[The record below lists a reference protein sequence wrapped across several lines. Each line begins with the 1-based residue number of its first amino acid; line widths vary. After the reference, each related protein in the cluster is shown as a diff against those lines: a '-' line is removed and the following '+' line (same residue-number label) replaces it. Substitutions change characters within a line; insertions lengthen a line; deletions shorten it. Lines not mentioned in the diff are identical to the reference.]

1 MVRVELGSIGTA
13 MVTPFNEDGKIDYE
27 VTALLINHLIDNG
40 TNSLIVNGTTGES
53 PTLSDEEKEQLLTH
67 AISIVDGRIPVIAG
81 TGSNDTQASI
91 RATKRAEQLGADG
104 AMLVVPYYNKPDQ
117 QGMYEHFRRIAEN
130 TSLPILL
137 YNIPGRSGVNMSAD
151 TVIRLSKITNIEAVK
166 EASGDLAQMAAIIEG
181 TNDTFN
187 VYSGDDALT
196 LPLLA
201 IGGAGVV
208 SVSSHIAGLEMQR
221 MISDFQNG
229 NTASAATH
237 HQTLMPLFQAVFS
250 KPNPVPIK
258 YFLRKA
264 GLPVGDV
271 RLPLVGISGED
282 SYLDLTMQTF
292 KRHFGSKKE

>member
-1 MVRVELGSIGTA
+1 MELGSIGTA

>member
-1 MVRVELGSIGTA
+1 MKLGSIGTA
-13 MVTPFNEDGKIDYE
+13 MVTPFNEDGKIHYE
-27 VTALLINHLIDNG
+27 VTTLLINHLIDNG

-53 PTLSDEEKEQLLTH
+53 PTLSEEEKEQLLAH

-81 TGSNDTQASI
+81 TGSNDTQASV
-91 RATKRAEQLGADG
+91 RATERAEQLGADG

-117 QGMYEHFRRIAEN
+117 KGMYEHFRRIAEN

-181 TNDTFN
+181 THDAFR

-201 IGGAGVV
+201 IGGAGVI

-264 GLPVGDV
+264 GLPVGGV

>member
-1 MVRVELGSIGTA
+1 MKLGSIGTA

-27 VTALLINHLIDNG
+27 VTTLLINHLIDNG

-53 PTLSDEEKEQLLTH
+53 PTLSEEEKEQLLAH

-81 TGSNDTQASI
+81 TGSNDTQASV
-91 RATKRAEQLGADG
+91 RATERAEQLGADG

-117 QGMYEHFRRIAEN
+117 KGMYEHFRRIAEN

-181 TNDTFN
+181 THDAFR

-201 IGGAGVV
+201 IGGAGVI

-264 GLPVGDV
+264 GLPVGGV

>member
-1 MVRVELGSIGTA
+1 MKLGSIGTA

-27 VTALLINHLIDNG
+27 VTTLLINHLIDNG

-53 PTLSDEEKEQLLTH
+53 PTLSEEEKERLLVHT
-67 AISIVDGRIPVIAG
+67 ISIVNGRIPVIAG

-91 RATKRAEQLGADG
+91 RATKRAELLGADG
-104 AMLVVPYYNKPDQ
+104 VMLVVPYYNKPDQ
-117 QGMYEHFRRIAEN
+117 NGMYEHFKTIAEN

-137 YNIPGRSGVNMSAD
+137 YNIPGRSGVNLSAE

-181 TNDTFN
+181 TDDTFS

-201 IGGAGVV
+201 IGGEGVI

-221 MISDFQNG
+221 MIADFRNG

-237 HQTLMPLFQAVFS
+237 HQILMPLFHAVFS

-258 YFLRKA
+258 YLLKRA

-271 RLPLVGISGED
+271 RLPLVGIAGED
-282 SYLDLTMQTF
+282 TYLNLTMQTF
-292 KRHFGSKKE
+292 KQQFDSKRE